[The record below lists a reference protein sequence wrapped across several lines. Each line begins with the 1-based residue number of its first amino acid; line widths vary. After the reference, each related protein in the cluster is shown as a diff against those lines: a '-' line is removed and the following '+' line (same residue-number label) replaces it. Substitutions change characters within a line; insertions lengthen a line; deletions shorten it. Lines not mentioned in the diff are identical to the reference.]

1 MFVIGYGDE
10 FHGYQVDRFF
20 ETEEDF
26 DKWVAEIEIE
36 DEFIDDITLYKV
48 DTDKLYYLSF
58 GLCIKPF
65 KSVSYFE
72 EVSYILAKRV
82 YNEVYGYCNY
92 FPTTDSLVL
101 NLTRKEQQAKVFNT
115 RADIPKWYREYG
127 YRVVETIVNSG
138 IETKYL

>member
-1 MFVIGYGDE
+1 MFLVFGEGTYGGYKD
-10 FHGYQVDRFF
+10 VDRFF

-26 DKWVAEIEIE
+26 DKWVDKIE

-48 DTDKLYYLSF
+48 DTDKLYHLSF
-58 GLCIKPF
+58 YLCIKPF

-72 EVSYILAKRV
+72 DISYILAKRV

-101 NLTRKEQQAKVFNT
+101 YLTCKEEEAKVFNIE
-115 RADIPKWYREYG
+115 ADIPKWYREYG
-127 YRVVETIVNSG
+127 YWVVETVVNSG
-138 IETKYL
+138 IVTKYL